1 MFNRFQ
7 MRVSRQFSKGKKS
20 LPQNGA
26 EAMKYLHAKSEL
38 GDFPGDPV
46 VKTLPANAG
55 DPSSIPDLGRSHM
68 LYSS

>member
-7 MRVSRQFSKGKKS
+7 MRVSRQFNKGMNS

-26 EAMKYLHAKSEL
+26 EAMKYLYAKSEL

-46 VKTLPANAG
+46 VKTLPANA
-55 DPSSIPDLGRSHM
+55 
-68 LYSS
+68 

>member
-7 MRVSRQFSKGKKS
+7 MRVSRQYNKGKNS
-20 LPQNGA
+20 LPQNGT
-26 EAMKYLHAKSEL
+26 EATEYLHAKNEL

-55 DPSSIPDLGRSHM
+55 DTSSIPNTGRSHM
-68 LYSS
+68 P

>member
-7 MRVSRQFSKGKKS
+7 MRVSRQFNKGMNS

-26 EAMKYLHAKSEL
+26 EAMKYLYAKSEL

-55 DPSSIPDLGRSHM
+55 DTSSIPDPGRSHM
-68 LYSS
+68 P